1 MAENR
6 SRFISCLSHGNLAYF
21 AGNIFVPHTDEEY
34 ERTVALLDSL
44 IDEVGEDESHPLAD
58 RSAWRLD

>member
-6 SRFISCLSHGNLAYF
+6 SRFISRLSHGNLAYF

-34 ERTVALLDSL
+34 ERIIAPLTYSIPLLHLLKTLHDHLSF
-44 IDEVGEDESHPLAD
+44 E
-58 RSAWRLD
+58 R